1 MYTSPSEIR
10 RPISD
15 SAGQVVPLSLCMIVR
30 DNASTLRPCLT
41 SIRPWV
47 DEMIVVDTGSHDDTP
62 AIAQELGA
70 RVFHF
75 PWCDDFAAARN
86 ESLRHARGQWLF
98 WMDSDDTIDA
108 ENGHQ
113 LRCLACGPHPAGVL
127 AYVMQVHCPATDDG
141 TVRGLTVVD
150 HVKMFRNHVG
160 VRFEF
165 RIHEQVLPS
174 IRRLGGDVA
183 WTDIFVVHSGAD
195 HTVEGRQRKYERDF
209 RILGLELKDKPD
221 HPFVLF
227 NLGMTHADMGDHDR
241 AVEYLERCLR
251 CSHPDESHVRK
262 AHALLAASLAAR
274 GRLDEAWQACCEG
287 RESFPDDP
295 ELLFRQGMAAHAL
308 GRLPQAEEAYR
319 GALANR
325 EQRHFSSADPGI
337 VGHKARH
344 NLALVY
350 VDMRREDLAE
360 LQWRHAVAEEPGFRE
375 GQRCLAETLIRQAKY
390 YAAEIHIEGML
401 QQPSLRIEAVI
412 QQACLA
418 EARGDLQAAR
428 RKLDEAVGESPDRIE
443 PLQALCKFLFEH
455 GDLEDTRQALH
466 RLVSLSPRDG
476 AAAHNLGLVYQRAGQ
491 LQDAVHWLRESL
503 RVRPG
508 SAATWEQ
515 LVSTLE
521 QLGLTEEAAKAR
533 RRIPNLP
540 HEP

>member
-1 MYTSPSEIR
+1 
-10 RPISD
+10 
-15 SAGQVVPLSLCMIVR
+15 MIVR
-30 DNASTLRPCLT
+30 DNASTLTPCLT

-47 DEMIVVDTGSHDDTP
+47 DEMIVVDTGSRDATP

-108 ENGHQ
+108 DNGHK
-113 LRCLACGPHPAGVL
+113 LRNLACGPHPAGVL
-127 AYVMQVHCPATDDG
+127 AYVMQVHCPAADDG
-141 TVRGLTVVD
+141 TGRGLTVVD
-150 HVKMFRNHVG
+150 HVKMLRNHVG
-160 VRFEF
+160 MRFEF

-195 HTVEGRQRKYERDF
+195 HTAEGRQRKNERDL
-209 RILGLELKDKPD
+209 RILALELKDKPE

-251 CSHPDESHVRK
+251 CSHSEESHVRK
-262 AHALLAASLAAR
+262 AHALLVASLADQ
-274 GRLDEAWQACCEG
+274 GRLDEAWQACCDG
-287 RESFPDDP
+287 RKTFPDDP

-308 GRLPQAEEAYR
+308 GRWPQAEQAYR

-325 EQRHFSSADPGI
+325 EQRHFSSVDPGI
-337 VGHKARH
+337 VSHKARH

-350 VDMRREDLAE
+350 VDMGREDLAE
-360 LQWRHAVAEEPGFRE
+360 LQWRHAVAEAPDFRE
-375 GQRCLAETLIRQAKY
+375 GQCCLAETLIRQAKY

-401 QQPSLRIEAVI
+401 EQPSLRTEADI
-412 QQACLA
+412 QKAGLA
-418 EARGDLQAAR
+418 EARGDLQAAHR
-428 RKLDEAVGESPDRIE
+428 RLEDAVGESPDRVE

-455 GDLEDTRQALH
+455 GHAEDAKQALR
-466 RLVSLSPRDG
+466 RLVGLSPQDG
-476 AAAHNLGLVYQRAGQ
+476 AARHNLGLVYLRAGQ
-491 LQDAVHWLRESL
+491 LHDAVYWLRESL
-503 RVRPG
+503 GVRPG

-515 LVSTLE
+515 LAATLQ
-521 QLGLTEEAAKAR
+521 QLDLTEEADLAR
-533 RRIPNLP
+533 RRSRAK
-540 HEP
+540 ETT